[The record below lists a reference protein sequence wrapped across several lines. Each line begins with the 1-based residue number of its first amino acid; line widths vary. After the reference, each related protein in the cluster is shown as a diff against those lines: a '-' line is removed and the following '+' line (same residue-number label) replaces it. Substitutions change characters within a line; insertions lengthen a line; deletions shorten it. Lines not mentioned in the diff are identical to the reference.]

1 MDNSQIKIAIV
12 GMTGAGK
19 TVLISTLAMKMSQMA
34 DQGIFL
40 APVGENRR
48 QTLRYVQENWQTLN
62 SGKWPPSTPAGEL
75 IHLEWELTTKT
86 NAATVRFAD
95 CAGQD
100 IHAIF
105 SQEQFDYSALTSDQ
119 KYIFDY
125 LRSANVLIF
134 LINMED
140 VLGRSPKQALENSL
154 DVDQMFYV
162 LNQKAN
168 FPRKTAL
175 VLSQFDKYRDE
186 LKAKYDNNL
195 LEYLRANFPQLHG
208 RYIQNPNFAVI
219 PVAAVETTQTVIENG
234 MTKQVPVENF
244 SSFNLKKLISW
255 IAGAVDELAP
265 LMAQEGLSSI
275 KTSSVDTPSIDKSL
289 ETGFSSIDTFCVD
302 DDSLAESA
310 IPVGPF
316 EGSALIFPKDAK
328 VNASPQNAD
337 VIIQKMD
344 SHNNTIFI
352 LLGAFLFCLFIS
364 GLVINHYIV
373 TNPGACNASSQ
384 ALGGWWIFLSGI
396 LFALYCCRVIRLAL
410 EKFCLKKIQNEADS
424 AKQNQIGKRL
434 RASMYVYYLVVSG
447 ILFYALYS
455 VFMAIPE
462 TAYYLCILPAGVSAY
477 IYFSVSRE
485 VFNERISE
493 MVHSQR
499 INSSFNSADVI
510 FTSFCFII
518 GILFSAF
525 LCFGLNAIESMI
537 AVNIAFIVLLI
548 IAGLDIIGNR
558 KSDKNAITNSRSE
571 Q

>member
-1 MDNSQIKIAIV
+1 METSQIKIAIV

-75 IHLEWELTTKT
+75 IHLEWELTTKN

-100 IHAIF
+100 IHSIF
-105 SQEQFDYSALTSDQ
+105 SQEQFDYSALTPDQ

-175 VLSQFDKYRDE
+175 VLSQFGKYRDE
-186 LKAKYDNNL
+186 LKVKYDNNL

-219 PVAAVETTQTVIENG
+219 PVAAVETTRTIIENG

-255 IAGAVDELAP
+255 IGGAVDELAP
-265 LMAQEGLSSI
+265 LMPEEPEQE
-275 KTSSVDTPSIDKSL
+275 TFQHQTNNVNNDDID
-289 ETGFSSIDTFCVD
+289 E
-302 DDSLAESA
+302 
-310 IPVGPF
+310 
-316 EGSALIFPKDAK
+316 IFD
-328 VNASPQNAD
+328 
-337 VIIQKMD
+337 
-344 SHNNTIFI
+344 
-352 LLGAFLFCLFIS
+352 
-364 GLVINHYIV
+364 
-373 TNPGACNASSQ
+373 
-384 ALGGWWIFLSGI
+384 
-396 LFALYCCRVIRLAL
+396 
-410 EKFCLKKIQNEADS
+410 
-424 AKQNQIGKRL
+424 
-434 RASMYVYYLVVSG
+434 
-447 ILFYALYS
+447 
-455 VFMAIPE
+455 
-462 TAYYLCILPAGVSAY
+462 
-477 IYFSVSRE
+477 E
-485 VFNERISE
+485 VFNKKFPKIFNKGFNQQGGSAHNNVTININTPDGNYSYSSNSSTEHNANVTRTSSYNSTTVNVSNTQSKNKPSSVHRISE
-493 MVHSQR
+493 DKPDPHGFFGC
-499 INSSFNSADVI
+499 IGCSSTIVI
-510 FTSFCFII
+510 FAIACAFEATQTIDIGLTIFLLCIYAMILYII
-518 GILFSAF
+518 YLFVYVPDS
-525 LCFGLNAIESMI
+525 E
-537 AVNIAFIVLLI
+537 
-548 IAGLDIIGNR
+548 DR
-558 KSDKNAITNSRSE
+558 KKKPPKK
-571 Q
+571 

>member
-1 MDNSQIKIAIV
+1 MDNSPIKIAIV

-34 DQGIFL
+34 DQGVFL

-48 QTLRYVQENWQTLN
+48 QTLRYVQDNWQQLN

-75 IHLEWELTTKT
+75 IRLEWELTTKN

-100 IHAIF
+100 VHAIF
-105 SQEQFDYSALTSDQ
+105 SQEQFNYNALTPDQ

-219 PVAAVETTQTVIENG
+219 PVAAVETTKTIIENG
-234 MTKQVPVENF
+234 TVKQVPVENF

-255 IAGAVDELAP
+255 IADAVDELAP
-265 LMAQEGLSSI
+265 LMPKKTEQTFQQQTYIDDIYIDDDDILDDEFDENSHTVFEQNTAQNNGNAFNNVTINVNTSNGAYSFS
-275 KTSSVDTPSIDKSL
+275 TSSSTKQETSVNNAWSINKTTSVTRTNIRKGSSSSNKKTMTPYEEFGCCGCLVVIAMPILVFAICSI
-289 ETGFSSIDTFCVD
+289 FSPENCDRGATV
-302 DDSLAESA
+302 
-310 IPVGPF
+310 
-316 EGSALIFPKDAK
+316 
-328 VNASPQNAD
+328 
-337 VIIQKMD
+337 
-344 SHNNTIFI
+344 
-352 LLGAFLFCLFIS
+352 AFLITFI
-364 GLVINHYIV
+364 
-373 TNPGACNASSQ
+373 
-384 ALGGWWIFLSGI
+384 
-396 LFALYCCRVIRLAL
+396 
-410 EKFCLKKIQNEADS
+410 
-424 AKQNQIGKRL
+424 
-434 RASMYVYYLVVSG
+434 
-447 ILFYALYS
+447 FYAF
-455 VFMAIPE
+455 VM
-462 TAYYLCILPAGVSAY
+462 CILS
-477 IYFSVSRE
+477 
-485 VFNERISE
+485 
-493 MVHSQR
+493 
-499 INSSFNSADVI
+499 
-510 FTSFCFII
+510 
-518 GILFSAF
+518 
-525 LCFGLNAIESMI
+525 
-537 AVNIAFIVLLI
+537 IVRD
-548 IAGLDIIGNR
+548 LDN
-558 KSDKNAITNSRSE
+558 KKYKK
-571 Q
+571 

>member
-1 MDNSQIKIAIV
+1 
-12 GMTGAGK
+12 MTGAGK

-40 APVGENRR
+40 APIGENRR

-75 IHLEWELTTKT
+75 IHLEWELTTKN

-105 SQEQFDYSALTSDQ
+105 SQEQFDYNALTYDQ
-119 KYIFDY
+119 REVFDY

-208 RYIQNPNFAVI
+208 QYIKNPNFAVI
-219 PVAAVETTQTVIENG
+219 PVAAVETTQTIIENG

-255 IAGAVDELAP
+255 IAEAVDELSP
-265 LMAQEGLSSI
+265 LMQQLN
-275 KTSSVDTPSIDKSL
+275 
-289 ETGFSSIDTFCVD
+289 
-302 DDSLAESA
+302 ESA
-310 IPVGPF
+310 HPGTCDNSNTNAADPDANSQEYADHYGCSVGLYAILSFILAILFLRSVVNNPVGR
-316 EGSALIFPKDAK
+316 ESLCLFPSLTPENCLPYILVLLAGVSCLK
-328 VNASPQNAD
+328 
-337 VIIQKMD
+337 
-344 SHNNTIFI
+344 TI
-352 LLGAFLFCLFIS
+352 LLFFETRYLM
-364 GLVINHYIV
+364 
-373 TNPGACNASSQ
+373 
-384 ALGGWWIFLSGI
+384 
-396 LFALYCCRVIRLAL
+396 
-410 EKFCLKKIQNEADS
+410 
-424 AKQNQIGKRL
+424 RL
-434 RASMYVYYLVVSG
+434 RKEKDKIKYIQIENKLRNVMYVYFSIFSG
-447 ILFYALYS
+447 IVFYILYAAL
-455 VFMAIPE
+455 MNLPE
-462 TAYYLCILPAGVSAY
+462 MVYYLCIIPSLAGAYWYFKYSIDGYSQWRSAQYSMPRSSNQSVPPQKFETFTNASIAIVFFY
-477 IYFSVSRE
+477 ILIAYSL
-485 VFNERISE
+485 IQCCG
-493 MVHSQR
+493 MT
-499 INSSFNSADVI
+499 A
-510 FTSFCFII
+510 
-518 GILFSAF
+518 L
-525 LCFGLNAIESMI
+525 ESMF
-537 AVNIAFIVLLI
+537 AVNIVLLALPVI
-548 IAGLDIIGNR
+548 LWIDKILKR
-558 KSDKNAITNSRSE
+558 KRSNDS

>member
-100 IHAIF
+100 VHAIF
-105 SQEQFDYSALTSDQ
+105 SQEQFDYSALTPDQ

-219 PVAAVETTQTVIENG
+219 PVAAVETTRTIIENG

-255 IAGAVDELAP
+255 IGGAVDELAP
-265 LMAQEGLSSI
+265 LMPEEPEQEAFQQNNDVDNDTIGIKISISKHQYSTNSST
-275 KTSSVDTPSIDKSL
+275 KHTTRVTTSKSEFKPS
-289 ETGFSSIDTFCVD
+289 
-302 DDSLAESA
+302 
-310 IPVGPF
+310 PV
-316 EGSALIFPKDAK
+316 
-328 VNASPQNAD
+328 
-337 VIIQKMD
+337 
-344 SHNNTIFI
+344 H
-352 LLGAFLFCLFIS
+352 
-364 GLVINHYIV
+364 
-373 TNPGACNASSQ
+373 
-384 ALGGWWIFLSGI
+384 
-396 LFALYCCRVIRLAL
+396 
-410 EKFCLKKIQNEADS
+410 
-424 AKQNQIGKRL
+424 
-434 RASMYVYYLVVSG
+434 
-447 ILFYALYS
+447 
-455 VFMAIPE
+455 
-462 TAYYLCILPAGVSAY
+462 
-477 IYFSVSRE
+477 
-485 VFNERISE
+485 RISE
-493 MVHSQR
+493 EPN
-499 INSSFNSADVI
+499 INSFEILCYS
-510 FTSFCFII
+510 
-518 GILFSAF
+518 LFSFVIIIPVIVYYASRV
-525 LCFGLNAIESMI
+525 CYSAEDCSHNAGI
-537 AVNIAFIVLLI
+537 AAFISFIVWMLTVAILSLLNFP
-548 IAGLDIIGNR
+548 G
-558 KSDKNAITNSRSE
+558 SE
-571 Q
+571 KFKKKPPEK